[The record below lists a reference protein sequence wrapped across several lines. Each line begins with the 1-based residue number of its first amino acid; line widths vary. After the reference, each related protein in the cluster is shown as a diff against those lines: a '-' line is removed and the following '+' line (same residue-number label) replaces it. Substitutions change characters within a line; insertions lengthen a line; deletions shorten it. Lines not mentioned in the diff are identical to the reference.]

1 MTPVFLIISGR
12 LEDTNDL
19 LQQILTYL
27 QESIF
32 PLLYEIRDVV
42 TGESGSQA
50 PAAAGESPLISLIVV
65 LLMAV
70 GFLCGIQ
77 LFRIFAARI
86 RG

>member
-1 MTPVFLIISGR
+1 MTPVFLIVSGR
-12 LEDTNDL
+12 LDDTNDL

-32 PLLYEIRDVV
+32 PLLYEIRDAVI
-42 TGESGSQA
+42 GESGSQA
-50 PAAAGESPLISLIVV
+50 PSAAGVLPLIVV